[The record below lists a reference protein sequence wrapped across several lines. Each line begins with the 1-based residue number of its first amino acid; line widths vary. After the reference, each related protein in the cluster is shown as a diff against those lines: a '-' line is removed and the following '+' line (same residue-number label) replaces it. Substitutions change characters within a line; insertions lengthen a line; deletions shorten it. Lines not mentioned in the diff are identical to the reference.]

1 MKSQSY
7 YINGDSCS
15 EIKLVARSRNHQ
27 IRDFDIQIDP
37 ILDYTRL
44 SLQTKSLTMDTVNI
58 HQAKT
63 HLSQLLARVELG
75 EEITIANRGVP
86 VAKLVPISVNQ
97 LDRRSSMGSD
107 RGLFQV
113 PTDFNADLPADLLAA
128 FEGEE
133 A

>member
-1 MKSQSY
+1 
-7 YINGDSCS
+7 
-15 EIKLVARSRNHQ
+15 
-27 IRDFDIQIDP
+27 
-37 ILDYTRL
+37 
-44 SLQTKSLTMDTVNI
+44 MDTVNI

-75 EEITIANRGVP
+75 EEIMIANRGVP
-86 VAKLVPISVNQ
+86 VAKLVPIIISK
-97 LDRRSSMGSD
+97 LDKRSSIGID

-113 PTDFNADLPADLLAA
+113 PADFNVDLPADLLAA